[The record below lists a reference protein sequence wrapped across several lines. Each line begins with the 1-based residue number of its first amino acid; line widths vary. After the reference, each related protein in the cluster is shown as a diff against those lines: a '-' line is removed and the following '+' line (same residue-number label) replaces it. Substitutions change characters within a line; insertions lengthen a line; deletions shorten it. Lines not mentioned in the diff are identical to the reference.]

1 MRQPSGSHRHWHEST
16 GLPPE
21 PKFSHTMPAD
31 VMPDIENSH
40 FPPGDWSLCE
50 AADALTCGRTAG
62 FAPNRP
68 GWTATAASLLEAT
81 ARKPGNVHPGAAF
94 TDLCYA
100 DFHAAARAIGPPLDL
115 AGQQPLGQV
124 INTAVTAARAV
135 SQSNANLGIVLAIAP
150 LAATAVTETV
160 LSPAAVRQVLATLN
174 EADAAAIYAAIRAA
188 GAGGLGWRSRHD
200 VTGPAPASIQM
211 AMREAADAVPA
222 DSIAALWAHGYAPL
236 WEGAVTDLIRLEA
249 AGCGWEETIVRTAVR
264 QLARTP
270 DSLIARRHGHRV
282 AAGVSRQAAELDALN
297 GPAWTAAVATFDRS
311 LRQPRRLNPGTT
323 ADLIAAALFIFLWQ
337 ANHPVP

>member
-1 MRQPSGSHRHWHEST
+1 
-16 GLPPE
+16 
-21 PKFSHTMPAD
+21 MPAD

-40 FPPGDWSLCE
+40 FPPPSHWSLCE
-50 AADALTCGRTAG
+50 AADALTCGRTEG
-62 FAPNRP
+62 SAPKRP

-124 INTAVTAARAV
+124 INMAVTAARAV
-135 SQSNANLGIVLAIAP
+135 SESNANLGIVLALGP
-150 LAATAVTETV
+150 LAATAAETV

-188 GAGGLGWRSRHD
+188 GAGGLGRRSRHD

-211 AMREAADAVPA
+211 AMREAADAIPA
-222 DSIAALWAHGYAPL
+222 DSIAALWAHGYESL
-236 WEGAVTDLIRLEA
+236 WEGPVTDLTRLEA

-282 AAGVSRQAAELDALN
+282 AAGVSRQAAEIDALT
-297 GPAWTAAVATFDRS
+297 GPAWTAAVASFDRS
-311 LRQPRRLNPGTT
+311 LREPRRLNPGTT

-337 ANHPVP
+337 ANHPVPQSC